1 MDFVPICLNDIYF
14 HNINGFNRSAGN
26 MAKVLKLL
34 EEPQVSLDLDESI
47 DLSSARIVRLAG
59 RDFYVPPLSLRQ
71 ILAIADH
78 VPKLPG
84 LTADNMSG
92 ERLTPL
98 VEVLWH
104 GLRRA
109 HPRLTRDEFL
119 DLPIPLG
126 ELVAALPVVIEQA
139 GGRKV
144 DASAGESL
152 PHRASAMGMPAANG
166 STPST
171 GARSSPSS

>member
-1 MDFVPICLNDIYF
+1 L
-14 HNINGFNRSAGN
+14 S
-26 MAKVLKLL
+26 L
-34 EEPQVSLDLDESI
+34 EIDESLDL
-47 DLSSARIVRLAG
+47 SAARLVRLAG
-59 RDFYVPPLSLRQ
+59 RDFYIAPLSLRQ

-78 VPKLPG
+78 VPKLSG
-84 LTADNMSG
+84 ITTENMSG

-98 VEVLWH
+98 AEVLWH

-109 HPRLTRDEFL
+109 HPKLTRDEFL

-144 DASAGESL
+144 ETGAGEI
-152 PHRASAMGMPAANG
+152 
-166 STPST
+166 
-171 GARSSPSS
+171 